1 MTPRPCPRCLRLL
14 ISPPGRDLR
23 QSRPPLPERPST
35 RAALPSLCPLK
46 SLFAAEGIPPSR
58 WCLKIPST
66 GAGLVAAKQLE
77 SEGIRTLATTLFSV
91 DQALAAS
98 QAGCLYIAPYWNE
111 LSVHFEPE
119 TWREYETPE
128 KEHPMSEVICKI
140 VDVYKGIE
148 PRPLIM
154 PAR

>member
-1 MTPRPCPRCLRLL
+1 MTFAKAVLPFLNGRVHAQLSPRYAHSIP
-14 ISPPGRDLR
+14 D
-23 QSRPPLPERPST
+23 
-35 RAALPSLCPLK
+35 SLAHAHRLK

-77 SEGIRTLATTLFSV
+77 GEGIRTLATTLFSV
-91 DQALAAS
+91 DQAIAAS

-119 TWREYETPE
+119 TWRDYETPE
-128 KEHPMSEVICKI
+128 KEHPMSEVIRKI

-148 PRPLIM
+148 PRPLVM